1 MIATWLPRG
10 KEEGI
15 AFFGIN
21 DSAMLT
27 RQTIQALGV
36 LEVPAQ

>member
-1 MIATWLPRG
+1 VPRG

-15 AFFGIN
+15 AFFGMN
-21 DSAMLT
+21 AAMPT